1 MTRFLV
7 CPACGHHEPSAGA
20 AGEDDTGDASD
31 DGDGGGEDD
40 AGDASDDDGG
50 GGEDNDGDASDDG
63 GDANG
68 HRHDGDSDGAPA
80 DDEGMPDCP
89 RCGSRRTYR
98 HDDSALPD
106 AETEAYVKFDTDSVG
121 EG

>member
-31 DGDGGGEDD
+31 DGDGGEEDD
-40 AGDASDDDGG
+40 T
-50 GGEDNDGDASDDG
+50 GDASDDG

-68 HRHDGDSDGAPA
+68 HRRDGDDDGAPM
-80 DDEGMPDCP
+80 DDGETPDCQ

-98 HDDSALPD
+98 HDDPALPD
-106 AETEAYVKFDTDSVG
+106 AETEAYVKFDAESAG
-121 EG
+121 ER

>member
-7 CPACGHHEPSAGA
+7 CPACGHHDPSTGA
-20 AGEDDTGDASD
+20 AE
-31 DGDGGGEDD
+31 EDD
-40 AGDASDDDGG
+40 AGGGDGG
-50 GGEDNDGDASDDG
+50 EGDA

-80 DDEGMPDCP
+80 DDEETPDCP

-98 HDDSALPD
+98 HDDPALPD
-106 AETEAYVKFDTDSVG
+106 AETEAYVKFDAESAG
-121 EG
+121 ER